1 MTHHPISLSASS
13 RLRLVGA
20 AVLCVAGAACGAG
33 APDADTAGAASGNSV
48 STGGTPA
55 PARPPIGPSDS
66 LRPVVA
72 SSNGL
77 GRWDI
82 PHLEKRLDLQG
93 MAPQRLPAPVVHPFM
108 SVQGTAYRL
117 GNGELQVFIYEDA
130 DALQRDVSRLDT
142 IAVAPPG
149 QKVGWPSRATLIRNN
164 NLAAIFLGENAL
176 QIERVQRALMAG
188 LTPGS

>member
-1 MTHHPISLSASS
+1 MPSP
-13 RLRLVGA
+13 RWYA
-20 AVLCVAGAACGAG
+20 AVTLLCIVGSGCGDAE
-33 APDADTAGAASGNSV
+33 PDADSAAASLPGAGTAV
-48 STGGTPA
+48 IGTPA
-55 PARPPIGPSDS
+55 PARPPIGPGDS

-77 GRWDI
+77 GRWDL
-82 PHLEKRLDLQG
+82 PNLEKRLDLQG

-108 SVQGTAYRL
+108 SVTGTAYRL

-130 DALQRDVSRLDT
+130 DAVERDVSRLDT
-142 IAVAPPG
+142 IVVAPRG
-149 QKVGWPSRATLIRNN
+149 QKVGWPSTATLIRNN
-164 NLAAIFLGENAL
+164 NLAAIFLGQNAL